1 MIGRLLLIPA
11 LLYAP
16 AAAASAQA
24 ALTLGAPYSD
34 HAVFQRG
41 RAIPVWGAG
50 QPGERVYVSV
60 GEGEATTLVGA
71 DGNWRVDLP
80 PMQAQRGLTL
90 HVRAASGAE
99 TSLLD
104 IAVGDVWLCSGQ
116 SNMEFELRQA
126 TNADS
131 ELANSNDSDLRLL
144 LVPRG
149 RSRTSNT
156 QFSSPSHWAASDAS
170 SAAHFSAACYHL
182 GRELRARLHIPIGLI
197 AASWGGSRIED
208 WLSRDRLRQLGGYE
222 ADLAALDAHR
232 ADPAA
237 ADAAAQVR
245 LEDWIASH
253 APPSGATHIAGD
265 PARGTW
271 EQWGN
276 DALASFDG
284 VARYTATV
292 TLTRAQVAA
301 ARTLALGTIDD
312 NDLTLLNG
320 RRVGMTM
327 GWNVPRNYALPAGAL
342 HVGANSISVTVLDSG
357 GGGGLYGNAPRGIVL
372 ADGSMVAPDAPWTLD
387 VGAALADSGP
397 PPLAPWANGEGLATL
412 DQAMIAP
419 LGAYAVT
426 GYAWYQGESNAAR
439 ASRYPAQL
447 SALIADWRARFGGSR
462 FLAVQLA
469 SFGRLADSPR
479 RSNWAEL
486 REAQRR
492 VAHNMPDV
500 ALVPVIDIGDVYDIH
515 PTNKREVGRRLA
527 LAAVALT
534 PPTAPD
540 PVATRTADG
549 VELRLDQPYR
559 LLGGVS
565 SPTGLEACNTAGQ
578 CRFVTARLI
587 APDRLLVAS
596 APDDTQIRYLWADSA
611 LVSLFDAQ
619 GIPLP
624 PFRMTIAL

>member
-1 MIGRLLLIPA
+1 MLRRLIFFAA
-11 LLYAP
+11 LLCVP
-16 AAAASAQA
+16 SIASAQT

-34 HAVFQRG
+34 HAVLQRG
-41 RAIPVWGAG
+41 QAIPVWGTG
-50 QPGERVYVSV
+50 QPGERIDVTIGTVT
-60 GEGEATTLVGA
+60 GNATVGA
-71 DGNWRVDLP
+71 DGSWRVDLP
-80 PMQAQRGLTL
+80 PMQAQRGLVL
-90 HVRAASGAE
+90 RVRAASGAE
-99 TSLLD
+99 TALLD

-116 SNMEFELRQA
+116 SNMEFALRQA

-131 ELANSNDSDLRLL
+131 ELANSSDSDLRLL

-149 RSRTSNT
+149 RSHASNT
-156 QFSSPSHWAASDAS
+156 IFSSPAHWAASNAS
-170 SAAHFSAACYHL
+170 SAANFSAACYHL

-208 WLSRDRLRQLGGYE
+208 WLSRDRLSALGGYE
-222 ADLAALDAHR
+222 GDLAALDAHR

-237 ADAAAQVR
+237 ADRAAQLR

-253 APPSGATHIAGD
+253 APPLGTAQFVGD

-271 EQWGN
+271 EQWGD

-284 VARYTATV
+284 VARYSATV

-312 NDLTLLNG
+312 IDLTFLNG
-320 RRVGMTM
+320 RRVGMTT
-327 GWNVPRNYALPAGAL
+327 GWNVPRNYALPAGVL
-342 HVGANSISVTVLDSG
+342 HAGANSITITVLDSG
-357 GGGGLYGNAPRGIVL
+357 GGGGLYGNAPRGVVL

-387 VGAALADSGP
+387 IGAPLADSGP
-397 PPLAPWANGEGLATL
+397 PPLVPWANGEGLATL

-439 ASRYPAQL
+439 AALYPAQL

-462 FLAVQLA
+462 FLVVQLA
-469 SFGRLADSPR
+469 SFGRLADTPR
-479 RSNWAEL
+479 SSNWAAL
-486 REAQRR
+486 REAQRQ
-492 VAHNMPDV
+492 VAHDVPDV

-527 LAAVALT
+527 LAAVAT
-534 PPTAPD
+534 SPPTAPD
-540 PVATRTADG
+540 PVVTRTADG
-549 VELRLDQPYR
+549 VELRFAQPYR

-587 APDRLLVAS
+587 APDRLLVAI

>member
-11 LLYAP
+11 LLFAP

-34 HAVFQRG
+34 HAVLQRG
-41 RAIPVWGAG
+41 RAIPVWGTG
-50 QPGERVYVSV
+50 QPGERIDVTIGTGNVN
-60 GEGEATTLVGA
+60 ATVGA

-99 TSLLD
+99 TTLLD

-116 SNMEFELRQA
+116 SNMEFALRQA

-131 ELANSNDSDLRLL
+131 ELANSSDADLRLL

-149 RSRTSNT
+149 RSHSSNT
-156 QFSSPSHWAASDAS
+156 IFSSPTHWAASDAS

-182 GRELRARLHIPIGLI
+182 GRELRSRLHIPIGLI

-208 WLSRDRLRQLGGYE
+208 WLSRDRLSTLGGYD

-232 ADPAA
+232 SDPVA
-237 ADAAAQVR
+237 ADRAAQVR

-253 APPSGATHIAGD
+253 APPSGGAHIAGD

-271 EQWGN
+271 EQWG
-276 DALASFDG
+276 DDRLASFDG

-312 NDLTLLNG
+312 IDLTLLNG
-320 RRVGMTM
+320 RRVGMTT
-327 GWNVPRNYALPAGAL
+327 GWNAPRNYALPTGAL
-342 HVGANSISVTVLDSG
+342 HAGANSISVTVLDSG

-372 ADGSMVAPDAPWTLD
+372 ADGSMVAPDAPWALD
-387 VGAALADSGP
+387 VGASLADSGP

-439 ASRYPAQL
+439 AGLYPAQL

-462 FLAVQLA
+462 FLMVQLA
-469 SFGRLADSPR
+469 SFGRLADAPR

-486 REAQRR
+486 REAQRS
-492 VAHNMPDV
+492 VAHDVPDV
-500 ALVPVIDIGDVYDIH
+500 ALVPAIDIGDVYDIH

-527 LAAVALT
+527 LAAIVPT

-540 PVATRTADG
+540 PVATRTVDG
-549 VELRLDQPYR
+549 VELRLAQPYR
-559 LLGGVS
+559 LLGGTA
-565 SPTGLEACNTAGQ
+565 SPTGLEACNAAGR

-587 APDRLLVAS
+587 APDRLLVAI
-596 APDDTQIRYLWADSA
+596 APDDTQLRYLWADSM

-619 GIPLP
+619 AMPLP
-624 PFRMTIAL
+624 PFSMAIEQ